1 MHDLRFERRAQTN
14 TQLYGQ
20 LIAARYGSEEI
31 VAVHRAYTLAT
42 KVFAGQ
48 LRPDGRPF
56 VCHVVGV
63 ASILAMV
70 EAPHATI
77 VGGLLH
83 SAYSHGDFGHGRG
96 HVTRAARDLLRA
108 AAGPVVEQLLDC
120 YARNPWN
127 RTTVDA
133 LLASATAL
141 DPDLRQITLI
151 RLADTLED
159 SLDHGLQLS
168 EKASNPNRRIPV
180 ESLVE
185 LANALGHP
193 ELGASLRRLL
203 DDAESAP
210 EVLVALREQHVGAYV
225 VCPSSWREK
234 LSPRFAR
241 LLRRVRAGH

>member
-1 MHDLRFERRAQTN
+1 MYDLRFERRAQTN

-48 LRPDGRPF
+48 LRPEGRPF

-96 HVTRAARDLLRA
+96 HVTRAARICSAQRPVPWWSNCWIATQETRGTERPSMRCSRA
-108 AAGPVVEQLLDC
+108 Q
-120 YARNPWN
+120 RHS
-127 RTTVDA
+127 T
-133 LLASATAL
+133 
-141 DPDLRQITLI
+141 
-151 RLADTLED
+151 
-159 SLDHGLQLS
+159 
-168 EKASNPNRRIPV
+168 
-180 ESLVE
+180 
-185 LANALGHP
+185 
-193 ELGASLRRLL
+193 
-203 DDAESAP
+203 
-210 EVLVALREQHVGAYV
+210 
-225 VCPSSWREK
+225 PSCDK
-234 LSPRFAR
+234 LP
-241 LLRRVRAGH
+241 